1 MAIFIPFLIGV
12 GVAALLYFSVG
23 WWGFLAIFPWIGFS
37 ISFGIFIRRK
47 LPAARKNIGRRI
59 ALLMI
64 LPMLLLFVPIVN
76 HENFQL
82 EGVALLIFAGFLGK
96 GVIHLAVAKIF
107 GPLIWG
113 RGFCGWACWTAA
125 VLEWVPIRKKG
136 VISRPLRSIR
146 YAALAVSIALPLVL
160 VFFLNYDVWHHY
172 LYRKEILWMFTG
184 NAVYYAVAI
193 PLAFIL
199 KDRRAFCKIVCPVS
213 LVMKVPALLSVIK
226 IAPTGKECTE
236 CGACNEQCPM
246 DIDVM
251 SYIKAG
257 KKVTDTECVL
267 CDECRF
273 ACPANAIK

>member
-1 MAIFIPFLIGV
+1 MTVVIPFLIGV
-12 GVAALLYFSVG
+12 GVAVLLYFSVG

-37 ISFGIFIRRK
+37 ISSGIFIQRR

-59 ALLMI
+59 SLLMV

-125 VLEWVPIRKKG
+125 VLEWLPIRRKG

-146 YAALAVSIALPLVL
+146 YAALAVSLALPLVL
-160 VFFLNYDVWHHY
+160 IFFLNFDVWHRY
-172 LYRKEILWMFTG
+172 LYRQEMLWMFTG
-184 NAVYYAVAI
+184 NAVYYALAI

-199 KDRRAFCKIVCPVS
+199 NDRRAFCKVVCPVS
-213 LVMKVPALLSVIK
+213 LVMKVPARLAAIK
-226 IAPTGKECTE
+226 MKPSGKECTE
-236 CGACNEQCPM
+236 CGACNQRCPM

-257 KKVTDTECVL
+257 KKVTSTECVL

-273 ACPANAIK
+273 ACPQKAIK